1 MKDVINVLKNAK
13 QHILAGVSYLIP
25 VVVAGG
31 ILTGLGVAF
40 GGTTPW
46 EETGTLGY
54 YLFNLGKT
62 GLNLMPAVISAFIAY
77 SIADKG
83 AIGPAIIL
91 GQVSQDVGAGFLGGV
106 LMGYFI
112 GILVLLLNKVNV
124 PKSFR
129 ALKTIIVIPTIA
141 TLLGFVIMQFAIGEI
156 IVALI
161 AWLTE
166 FIEGLGTGNII
177 VLGIAMGIIGS
188 FDLGLFGSK
197 ALGAVALTMLATVD
211 PATGLPAM
219 IGQRFLLASCTA
231 NTVPP
236 LACALATII
245 APKKFRAEEREAGK
259 AALIMGCFA
268 ITEGSIPLALANAK
282 VYAGC
287 IIGATVGTVCTWLF
301 GAGTIVNWGGIP
313 TFPGCTNV
321 PLYLLALLIGA
332 VSGAAFMIIF
342 KEKPV
347 EDVAVEE
354 ADVNVSKNGEEFNLE
369 F

>member
-1 MKDVINVLKNAK
+1 MKDVIDVLKNAK
-13 QHILAGVSYLIP
+13 AHILAGVSYLIP

-31 ILTGLGVAF
+31 ILTGLGVAV

-54 YLFNLGKT
+54 FLFMLGKT

-83 AIGPAIIL
+83 AIGPAIIV

-106 LMGYFI
+106 LMGFFI
-112 GILVLLLNKVNV
+112 GILVFVLNKVNV

-129 ALKTIIVIPTIA
+129 ALKTIIIIPTIA
-141 TLLGFVIMQFAIGEI
+141 TLVGAAIMQFAIGEA

-161 AWLTE
+161 AWLTA
-166 FIEGLGTGNII
+166 FVEGLGTGNII

-211 PATGLPAM
+211 PVTGLPAM

-236 LACALATII
+236 LACALATML
-245 APKKFRAEEREAGK
+245 APKKFRPSEREAGK

-268 ITEGSIPLALANAK
+268 ITEGSIPLALADAK

-287 IIGATVGTVCTWLF
+287 IVGATVGTVCTWLF

-313 TFPGCTNV
+313 TFPGCTSV
-321 PLYLLALLIGA
+321 PMYLLALAIGTIA
-332 VSGAAFMIIF
+332 GAAFMIVF
-342 KEKPV
+342 KKKPV
-347 EDVAVEE
+347 DAEVIEEDVK
-354 ADVNVSKNGEEFNLE
+354 VSQTGEEFNLE